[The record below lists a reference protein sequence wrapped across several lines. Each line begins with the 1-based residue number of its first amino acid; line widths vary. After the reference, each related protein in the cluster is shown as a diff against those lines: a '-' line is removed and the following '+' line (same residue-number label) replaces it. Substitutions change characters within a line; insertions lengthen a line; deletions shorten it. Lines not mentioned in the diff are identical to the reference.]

1 MTRSRRS
8 SSSNRRSTSRRS
20 VPVSDASLVRL
31 PRVRSAQKRI
41 EAGFYDRTEIRD
53 RLADAVLKVILRG

>member
-1 MTRSRRS
+1 MTRIRGSRIS
-8 SSSNRRSTSRRS
+8 KRRKPTLRS
-20 VPVSDASLVRL
+20 VPVSDAPLVRL

-41 EAGFYDRTEIRD
+41 ESGFYDRTEIRD

>member
-1 MTRSRRS
+1 
-8 SSSNRRSTSRRS
+8 
-20 VPVSDASLVRL
+20 VRL